1 MSEGELEAVFSMYD
15 VNDDGRVHLQEF
27 LAFVRMSLP
36 NYQAGHKQIHIALT
50 GEPTEMH
57 VTWVSNP

>member
-1 MSEGELEAVFSMYD
+1 MYD

-50 GEPTEMH
+50 GDPTEMH